1 MTPRRILFGAIV
13 ASVVAAPL
21 AVLLAVPLAAQ
32 ARPGG
37 GGGGG
42 GAAHFGGGGIH
53 VGGGFHP
60 GGGISIGGGGFHAG
74 GGLRP
79 GGGFSVGGGG
89 GGGGLHVGGAP
100 LNLGGP
106 RIVGPRIGGFPA
118 GFLPGANGSR
128 FGGGGADGARALLPH
143 PMPNA
148 LALRGAGLTG
158 RGDHI
163 LGDQVL
169 GSRGFANFQN
179 GRNFQNEHNFQ
190 NGHSWHRW
198 RRFAGFFGWAG
209 PLFWPYAYDDIYD
222 DLFWGGPAYGNAFW
236 NYGYGDLYGG
246 IFPPFAPSELTPFLP
261 GGSPLLSM
269 QLRQM
274 CGADSRDIADWP
286 IDRILQAVQ
295 VNEEQRALLKDLAD
309 ASVKAAQAIR
319 AACPTTAALTPV
331 ARLAAMQTRIEAMI
345 AAVDMVRAPLER
357 FYDALTDEQK
367 ARLTALAQVQ
377 AQGAAAGPPGARVSL
392 AQNCAA
398 ANPAVQ
404 WPQAEIEKVI
414 RPTPAQQEKLEALK
428 NAAAQAADV
437 IDASCPAELPVT
449 PPARLEA
456 VARRLDAMLQAV
468 TTVRPA
474 LDDFYGSLNDEQ
486 KAQFNRIGAPP
497 AAPRT

>member
-13 ASVVAAPL
+13 ASAVAAP
-21 AVLLAVPLAAQ
+21 LAVPLAAQ

-37 GGGGG
+37 GG
-42 GAAHFGGGGIH
+42 AHFGGGGIH

-60 GGGISIGGGGFHAG
+60 GGGFSIGGGGFHAG

-79 GGGFSVGGGG
+79 GGFSVGG

-100 LNLGGP
+100 LILGGP
-106 RIVGPRIGGFPA
+106 RFVGPRFGGLPA
-118 GFLPGANGSR
+118 GFLPGDASH

-158 RGDHI
+158 RGDKI

-169 GSRGFANFQN
+169 GSRSFANF
-179 GRNFQNEHNFQ
+179 RNARNFQ

-198 RRFAGFFGWAG
+198 QRFAGFYGWAG

-246 IFPPFAPSELTPFLP
+246 IFSPFAPNELTGFLP

-269 QLRQM
+269 QLRAM

-295 VNEEQRALLKDLAD
+295 VSEEQRALLKDLAD
-309 ASVKAAQAIR
+309 ASVKAAQVIR

-377 AQGAAAGPPGARVSL
+377 ARGAAAGPPGARVSL
-392 AQNCAA
+392 AQDCAA

-404 WPQAEIEKVI
+404 WPQADIEKAI
-414 RPTPAQQEKLEALK
+414 RPTPDQQEKLEALK
-428 NAAAQAADV
+428 NAAAQAADF
-437 IDASCPAELPVT
+437 IAASCPAELPVT

-468 TTVRPA
+468 TTVQPA
-474 LDDFYGSLNDEQ
+474 LDDFYGSLSDEQ

>member
-1 MTPRRILFGAIV
+1 MIQWRIFFGAIV
-13 ASVVAAPL
+13 ASALAA
-21 AVLLAVPLAAQ
+21 AVPLAVQ

-37 GGGGG
+37 GV
-42 GAAHFGGGGIH
+42 HFGGGGIH
-53 VGGGFHP
+53 IGGGFHP
-60 GGGISIGGGGFHAG
+60 GGGGFHAG

-79 GGGFSVGGGG
+79 GAALSV

-106 RIVGPRIGGFPA
+106 RFVGPHIVRPLIGGIPA
-118 GFLPGANGSR
+118 GFALGGNALR

-148 LALRGAGLTG
+148 QAARGAGLTG
-158 RGDHI
+158 R
-163 LGDQVL
+163 
-169 GSRGFANFQN
+169 NF
-179 GRNFQNEHNFQ
+179 RNEHP
-190 NGHSWHRW
+190 WHRW
-198 RRFAGFFGWAG
+198 QRFAGFYGWAG

-222 DLFWGGPAYGNAFW
+222 DLFWGGPAYGNTFW

-246 IFPPFAPSELTPFLP
+246 IFSPFAPNELTAFLP

-269 QLRQM
+269 QLRAM

-295 VNEEQRALLKDLAD
+295 VNEEQRALLNDLAD
-309 ASVKAAQAIR
+309 ASVKAAQTIR

-331 ARLAAMQTRIEAMI
+331 ARLAAMQTRVEAMI
-345 AAVDMVRAPLER
+345 AAVDLVRAPLER
-357 FYDALTDEQK
+357 FFDALTDEQK
-367 ARLTALAQVQ
+367 ARLTALAQ
-377 AQGAAAGPPGARVSL
+377 AQGAAAGPPGARISL

-398 ANPAVQ
+398 ANPAIQ
-404 WPQAEIEKVI
+404 WPQAEIEKAI
-414 RPTPAQQEKLEALK
+414 RPTPDQQEKLEALK
-428 NAAAQAADV
+428 NAAAQAADA
-437 IDASCPAELPVT
+437 IAASCPAELPVT

-456 VARRLDAMLQAV
+456 ITKRLDAMLQAI

-474 LDDFYGSLNDEQ
+474 LDDFYSSLSDEQ
-486 KAQFNRIGAPP
+486 KAQFNRIGVVPP